1 MRFTIAS
8 LVVLLGLMLGATAM
22 AGHHE
27 TDEGAATERP
37 PIEAS
42 PPADTDV
49 AAPAAPVIPADVVP
63 VEGTDSAA
71 DQ

>member
-1 MRFTIAS
+1 MRFTITS
-8 LVVLLGLMLGATAM
+8 FVLLLGLLLGTTAM

-37 PIEAS
+37 PVEAS

-49 AAPAAPVIPADVVP
+49 AAPAAPVIPADVAP
-63 VEGTDSAA
+63 GEATDSA
-71 DQ
+71 DD